1 MRILITGIANYV
13 SFNGQTVFMIN
24 LAQGLARRGHEVVL
38 LLPSDQGRAY
48 TANRN
53 GVTVRTISSVNL
65 RFLHPEVNY
74 PPFPAGMIRQ
84 VLDDFRPEIIHVHDH
99 FNICSV
105 AIRIAR
111 ARQIKV
117 VGTSHFMP
125 ENFAPHL
132 PLYNKYKKIMDRL
145 MWGWVFTVFNRL
157 DGVSTPSRTSAR
169 ILLSK
174 GINVPVVPISN
185 GVDLWRFRPLTG
197 IDRRAWRER
206 YSLGGDRKVF
216 LFVGRVDGEK
226 RLDVLIRALA
236 LLQREDIQLAI
247 AGRGTALYEL
257 KELAAGL
264 GLGQKVVFT
273 GFIPAEDLPSLLN
286 SADIFAM
293 PSQAEL
299 LSIATLEAMA
309 CARPVLAADA
319 WALPELV
326 SEGINGYLFKPGDEA
341 DAARKM
347 ALLADGPEKWAAM
360 AAASLEKV
368 QAHSLEN
375 TITSY
380 EEFYMRVLAGVWQP
394 GTKAVPG

>member
-1 MRILITGIANYV
+1 M
-13 SFNGQTVFMIN
+13 
-24 LAQGLARRGHEVVL
+24 
-38 LLPSDQGRAY
+38 
-48 TANRN
+48 
-53 GVTVRTISSVNL
+53 
-65 RFLHPEVNY
+65 
-74 PPFPAGMIRQ
+74 
-84 VLDDFRPEIIHVHDH
+84 
-99 FNICSV
+99 
-105 AIRIAR
+105 
-111 ARQIKV
+111 
-117 VGTSHFMP
+117 
-125 ENFAPHL
+125 
-132 PLYNKYKKIMDRL
+132 
-145 MWGWVFTVFNRL
+145 
-157 DGVSTPSRTSAR
+157 
-169 ILLSK
+169 
-174 GINVPVVPISN
+174 
-185 GVDLWRFRPLTG
+185 
-197 IDRRAWRER
+197 
-206 YSLGGDRKVF
+206 
-216 LFVGRVDGEK
+216 GRVDGEK